1 MSIVNR
7 SGVRS
12 LSSGLTAT
20 ELILAIAL
28 AIVGTY
34 VLLHWLGAFQSAPTT
49 FRSTGPTVTQL
60 ESIAELVPLRVYV
73 ADILEAEGEGYRGSW
88 LIKGDAV
95 ISVSLK
101 GAKIIERDDERHSAV
116 IALPP
121 PKVLQARVDHER
133 TKTWD
138 VRKNTWIPFA
148 GNADLLRDSAMLQAQ
163 KLVEETA
170 REEKNLNYARET
182 AALVLKSMYQ
192 LNGWEVE
199 VQWLDRTSS
208 K

>member
-1 MSIVNR
+1 MSMANR

-12 LSSGLTAT
+12 LPSGLTAT
-20 ELILAIAL
+20 ELILVIAL
-28 AIVGTY
+28 AVVGAY
-34 VLLHWLGAFQSAPTT
+34 ELLRWLGALQAAPAT
-49 FRSTGPTVTQL
+49 FRSTGPTVTEL

-101 GAKIIERDDERHSAV
+101 GAKIIERDDERKIAT

-148 GNADLLRDSAMLQAQ
+148 GNADLLRDSAMLHAQ

-182 AALVLKSMYQ
+182 ASLVLKSMYR
-192 LNGWEVE
+192 LNGWEIE
-199 VQWLDRTSS
+199 VQWLDRTSG

>member
-7 SGVRS
+7 SGIRS
-12 LSSGLTAT
+12 FPSGLTTA
-20 ELILAIAL
+20 ELVLAIAL
-28 AIVGTY
+28 AVVGTY
-34 VLLHWLGAFQSAPTT
+34 VLLLWLGLFQSAPTT

-101 GAKIIERDDERHSAV
+101 GAKVIDRDDQRQTAV
-116 IALPP
+116 IAVPP
-121 PKVLQARVDHER
+121 PRVLQARVDHER

-148 GNADLLRDSAMLQAQ
+148 GNPDLLRDSAMLHAQ

-182 AALVLKSMYQ
+182 AALVLKSMYR